1 MKYKFKAIR
10 ANGEKY
16 EGEKE
21 ADSKFA
27 LYEAIKKEGGSFL
40 HVEEVKDRKSHVFKM
55 PQIFN
60 QVKMVD
66 KIQFAKNLGVMIEA
80 GLPITRAIS
89 VMERQSRNKAFKKVL
104 VALSADIVKG
114 ESLSAAM
121 EKHPDAFSKLFL
133 SMVRSGEESGSLTT
147 SLKSVGDQLE
157 KVYLLNKKVK
167 GAMIY
172 PAIILCIM
180 VAIAI
185 LMLIFVVP
193 TLSSVFKEL
202 NVQLPLMTRLVIGT
216 SDFLKNHF
224 IISFLVLIG
233 AGVGGYYFKRS
244 ARGKVFFDML
254 SLKMPIINGIVKE
267 TNAARTARTL
277 TSLLSSG
284 VDILVAIR
292 ITSDV
297 VQNGFYKKILK
308 KAEVAVEK
316 GNPISGVFIAEEKLY
331 PAFVGEM
338 ASIGEETGKLAEMFA
353 NIATFYEGEVDQKTK
368 DFSTIIEP
376 FLMVFI
382 GLAVGFFAISMLT
395 PIYSLV
401 DTI

>member
-27 LYEAIKKEGGSFL
+27 LYEAIKKEGSSFL
-40 HVEEVKDRKSHVFKM
+40 HVEEVRDQKSHVFKM
-55 PQIFN
+55 PQFFN
-60 QVKMVD
+60 KVKMVD

-80 GLPITRAIS
+80 GLPITRAIG

-104 VALSADIVKG
+104 TTLTADIVKG
-114 ESLSAAM
+114 EALSAAM
-121 EKHPDAFSKLFL
+121 EKHPEVFSKLFL
-133 SMVRSGEESGSLTT
+133 SMTRSGEESGNLTT
-147 SLKSVGDQLE
+147 ALKSVGDQLE

-180 VAIAI
+180 VLIAI

-224 IISFLVLIG
+224 IISFLALI
-233 AGVGGYYFKRS
+233 AAVIGGYYFKRS
-244 ARGKVFFDML
+244 EHGKIFFDTL
-254 SLKMPIINGIVKE
+254 LLKIPIINGIVKE
-267 TNAARTARTL
+267 TNAARTARTM

-292 ITSDV
+292 ITADV
-297 VQNGFYKKILK
+297 VQNRFYKQVLK
-308 KAEVAVEK
+308 KAELAVEK

-353 NIATFYEGEVDQKTK
+353 NIASFYEGEVDQKTK

>member
-121 EKHPDAFSKLFL
+121 EKHPDTFSKLFL